1 MRLVHR
7 LVVLGSL
14 LLAGCGTGAP
24 AAGPLPPGR
33 SIWRVDADDNRGTFV
48 LQVDD
53 GEVTALLV
61 SSGAVEIAPP
71 VAFQDG
77 RGNVVVNFVVT
88 ADPLQRGAAEPTRFL
103 IGAFPQPNGTFRGT
117 WSIDVLST
125 PAEDSRE
132 PCTVRAVP
140 AA

>member
-1 MRLVHR
+1 MRFVHL
-7 LVVLGSL
+7 LVVSGSL
-14 LLAGCGTGAP
+14 LLTGCGTGAP

-33 SIWRVDADDNRGTFV
+33 TIWRVDADGNRGTFV

-61 SSGAVEIAPP
+61 SSGAVELDPP

-77 RGNVVVNFVVT
+77 QGNVLINFVVT
-88 ADPLQRGAAEPTRFL
+88 ADPLNRGVAEPTRFL
-103 IGAFPQPNGTFRGT
+103 IGAWPQPNGTFRGT

-125 PAEDSRE
+125 PVEDSRE
-132 PCTVRAVP
+132 PCTVRTVP
-140 AA
+140 AP